1 MGLPS
6 LAGRDWHTTMCT
18 SPLGD
23 ERQREALANH
33 LRLHISEAI
42 LDLSGLGELAQTI
55 RTTESTHSIMKKD
68 KYLLFKLS

>member
-1 MGLPS
+1 MY
-6 LAGRDWHTTMCT
+6 T

-42 LDLSGLGELAQTI
+42 LDLSGPGELAQTVNY
-55 RTTESTHSIMKKD
+55 H
-68 KYLLFKLS
+68 